1 MSLPALTCSRPTM
14 EKTDQCVKS
23 VRNKKSK
30 QQNDIIQVPLLSVNF
45 EQISYF
51 NLEFSFLNLKEL

>member
-1 MSLPALTCSRPTM
+1 M

-23 VRNKKSK
+23 VRNKKWK
-30 QQNDIIQVPLLSVNF
+30 QQNDIIQVPLVSVNF